1 MSKGQRGNNEAKK
14 PPGSARVEVG
24 FSQNHRL
31 DRSACNPP
39 QYGCV
44 NLAAMGLV
52 GLHRIDSAGWRLEA
66 VVHVIVFES
75 AVDNARQQTGKL
87 VNLMLQVFGGDVG
100 HVLQQLRR
108 DGVPARVEPFSYH
121 LAHSPELLDPG
132 AAGSFAAN
140 GIVD

>member
-1 MSKGQRGNNEAKK
+1 LAFLNVEQARIKTIAK
-14 PPGSARVEVG
+14 
-24 FSQNHRL
+24 
-31 DRSACNPP
+31 
-39 QYGCV
+39 
-44 NLAAMGLV
+44 AA
-52 GLHRIDSAGWRLEA
+52 S
-66 VVHVIVFES
+66 IVFES

-121 LAHSPELLDPG
+121 LAHSPELLDPNAPG
-132 AAGSFAAN
+132 GFVAA